1 MILTGAAIREAVK
14 NGEIVIEPFDDRAV
28 NPNSYNYRL
37 GDTLVHFGHGAAF
50 RFDRCGYVL
59 LPGNLYLGHTK
70 EILGSRKYAM
80 TLLGR
85 SSTGRLGLFV
95 NINADLGHV
104 GSMGQWTLELSVVQ
118 PLRVYPG
125 CRIGQIAF
133 WETIGRSVAYTGR
146 YSLDLGPVANRDT
159 SLERESPDSLQIR
172 VAREER

>member
-1 MILTGAAIREAVK
+1 MILTGSAIRDAVT
-14 NGEIVIEPFDDRAV
+14 NGEIVIEPFDERAV

-37 GDTLVHFGHGAAF
+37 GDTLVHVGHGPAF
-50 RFDRCGYVL
+50 RLDPSGHVL
-59 LPGNLYLGHTK
+59 LPGNLYLGHTE

-95 NINADLGHV
+95 NVSADLGHV
-104 GSMGQWTLELSVVQ
+104 GSMGQWTLELTVVQ

-125 CRIGQIAF
+125 CRIGQMAF
-133 WETIGRSVAYTGR
+133 WEIIGRSVAYAGR

-159 SLERESPDSLQIR
+159 SLEREPAGSLHVR
-172 VAREER
+172 VAGEKR

>member
-1 MILTGAAIREAVK
+1 MILTGAAIREGVT
-14 NGEIVIEPFDDRAV
+14 NGEIIIEPFDERAV

-37 GDTLVHFGHGAAF
+37 GDTLIQLGHGPAF
-50 RFDRCGYVL
+50 TIDRHGYVL
-59 LPGNLYLGHTK
+59 LPGNLYLGHTE

-133 WETIGRSVAYTGR
+133 WEITGRSVAYTGR
-146 YSLDLGPVANRDT
+146 YSLDLGPVANRDR
-159 SLERESPDSLQIR
+159 SLEGELRDSLQVSI
-172 VAREER
+172 AREER